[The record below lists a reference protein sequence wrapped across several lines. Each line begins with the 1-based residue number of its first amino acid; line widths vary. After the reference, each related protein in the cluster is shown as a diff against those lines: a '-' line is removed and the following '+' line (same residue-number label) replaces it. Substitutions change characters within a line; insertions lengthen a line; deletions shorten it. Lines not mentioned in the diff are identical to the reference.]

1 MKRQVVATRSAD
13 AVASGG
19 REGTGG
25 GPENPEQT
33 PRRGVFRNSS
43 GERSSASR
51 LIDLELQVRTLT
63 RAVKALAAQLG
74 DEQLVH
80 DLKHALDGR

>member
-1 MKRQVVATRSAD
+1 MVNTKVAARRPD

-25 GPENPEQT
+25 GPENPEQS
-33 PRRGVFRNSS
+33 RGTRVFRNSS

-51 LIDLELQVRTLT
+51 LIDLELQLRTLT
-63 RAVKALAAQLG
+63 RAVTALAAQLG

-80 DLKHALDGR
+80 DLKHSLSKS